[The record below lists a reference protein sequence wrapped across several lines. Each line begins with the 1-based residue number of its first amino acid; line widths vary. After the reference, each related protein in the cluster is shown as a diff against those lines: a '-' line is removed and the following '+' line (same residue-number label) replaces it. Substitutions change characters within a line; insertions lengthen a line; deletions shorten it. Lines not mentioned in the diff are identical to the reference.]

1 MCQRADHGKAGWPG
15 MPRDASSDA
24 PEDARHPE
32 KHPVRGARVFS
43 LFSFFS
49 GRESAGLRTLRRLG
63 MPRDASSDAPEDARH
78 PEKHPVRGARVF
90 SLFSFF
96 SGRESAGLRT
106 LRRLGM
112 LRMLHRMLPTGT
124 AGPTTRKRSEID
136 TRRRFSLGDCFAL
149 RRVFFFDAPRL
160 PSFVFSEKE
169 SRTCAIRF
177 VSSATSVFDWSSKI
191 GSQSNGNRW
200 IVGRSSV
207 SFCFLSFHSSFLFV
221 CLFVFMFQCSEFPPS
236 FDPSTIY
243 RVLVDCRHF
252 YWLILGFTGFDR
264 ACAGLFLGLTWFYW
278 VLLGFTVF
286 F

>member
-1 MCQRADHGKAGWPG
+1 MCQRADHGKAGWP
-15 MPRDASSDA
+15 
-24 PEDARHPE
+24 
-32 KHPVRGARVFS
+32 
-43 LFSFFS
+43 
-49 GRESAGLRTLRRLG
+49 G

-207 SFCFLSFHSSFLFV
+207 SFCFLSFHSSFV

-278 VLLGFTVF
+278 VLLGFTGFFKWFLVVF
-286 F
+286 SCSYWFILVYIGIY